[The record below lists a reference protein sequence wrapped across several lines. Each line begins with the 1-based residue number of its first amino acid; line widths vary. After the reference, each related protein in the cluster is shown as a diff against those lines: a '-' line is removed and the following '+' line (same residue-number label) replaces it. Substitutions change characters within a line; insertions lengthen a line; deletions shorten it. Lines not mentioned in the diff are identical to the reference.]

1 MLKSLGY
8 ALGFERSPQDL
19 ANVNEWKI
27 MFDPYIEQL
36 LTFQVFMSFLPF
48 FFRFVPDKG
57 FTGVDSSR
65 RRDGPVQ
72 FERYE
77 EEDPFG
83 LDKFLKEAKTGQ
95 KRGADDSRSS
105 RDYDRKKRRE

>member
-1 MLKSLGY
+1 MHQSSRL
-8 ALGFERSPQDL
+8 SPL
-19 ANVNEWKI
+19 
-27 MFDPYIEQL
+27 FC
-36 LTFQVFMSFLPF
+36 
-48 FFRFVPDKG
+48 FRFVPDKG
-57 FTGVDSSR
+57 FTGADNSR
-65 RRDGPVQ
+65 RREGPVQ
-72 FERYE
+72 FERFE

>member
-1 MLKSLGY
+1 M
-8 ALGFERSPQDL
+8 P
-19 ANVNEWKI
+19 
-27 MFDPYIEQL
+27 
-36 LTFQVFMSFLPF
+36 VFMVHFFLF
-48 FFRFVPDKG
+48 CRFVPDKG
-57 FTGVDSSR
+57 FTGADSSR

-77 EEDPFG
+77 MEEDPFG

>member
-1 MLKSLGY
+1 MKIFRGQRVNTLIVIRNFLFRK
-8 ALGFERSPQDL
+8 DL
-19 ANVNEWKI
+19 HGI
-27 MFDPYIEQL
+27 F
-36 LTFQVFMSFLPF
+36 F

-57 FTGVDSSR
+57 FTGADSSR